1 MTEEKEFKVIINS
14 KGHILYNGNIIAIL
28 AQWNKF
34 EDLEPIT
41 KRKMK

>member
-1 MTEEKEFKVIINS
+1 MIEEKEFKVIIKSN
-14 KGHILYNGNIIAIL
+14 GHIKLNGELIAVL
-28 AQWNKF
+28 ASWNKF

>member
-1 MTEEKEFKVIINS
+1 MTKEKEFKVIINS
-14 KGHILYNGNIIAIL
+14 KGHIHYNGKIIAVL
-28 AQWNKF
+28 ASWNKF